1 MWKKCQNRQNQ
12 DFFFSF
18 ILTGNFKYQ
27 FTQLGTF
34 YVWSG
39 YVDVYGIKNYAGQ
52 IEVVEKMSK
61 VAEISVKVDGIE
73 SLYSVGGGLDLFNH
87 TSGKHIRLMNTPLNP
102 IFI

>member
-1 MWKKCQNRQNQ
+1 MNFLKHQTFPRSSTNFP
-12 DFFFSF
+12 FF
-18 ILTGNFKYQ
+18 LGNFQYQ

-61 VAEISVKVDGIE
+61 LGEVSVRVDGIE
-73 SLYSVGGGLDLFNH
+73 SLYTVGGE
-87 TSGKHIRLMNTPLNP
+87 
-102 IFI
+102 